1 MLIGTP
7 ASTSIIINTFGYI
20 MNHFNI
26 SLVKSL
32 IRIISSFWAMASL
45 SVFVLAAGYAIA
57 EVLGIMEEVYDKREE
72 L

>member
-1 MLIGTP
+1 
-7 ASTSIIINTFGYI
+7 

-26 SLVKSL
+26 SLVKSI

>member
-1 MLIGTP
+1 
-7 ASTSIIINTFGYI
+7 

-26 SLVKSL
+26 SLVKSI
-32 IRIISSFWAMASL
+32 IRILSCFLAMVSS
-45 SVFVLAAGYAIA
+45 SVFALAAGFAIA